1 MLNIPFNLIITTPTI
16 FLFLKIMVD
25 IMVFYMITYTI
36 GQDSCKQIF
45 DQKIYAKKWLGIYT
59 FL

>member
-16 FLFLKIMVD
+16 FLFLKTMVD
-25 IMVFYMITYTI
+25 IIVFYMITYTI
-36 GQDSCKQIF
+36 GQDSCKKIF
-45 DQKIYAKKWLGIYT
+45 DQKNICKKMVIYK